1 MYLRFLR
8 LMTLIF
14 AVFTLLTWPV
24 LLPID
29 AAGVADANASDA
41 LEKLSWSKYASLARA
56 RAGEDAE
63 QRV

>member
-41 LEKLSWSKYASLARA
+41 LEKLSWSKYVFLARA
-56 RAGEDAE
+56 RAGEDTE
-63 QRV
+63 